1 MQAMEEISTRGRGRG
16 MNAYQLAQVKIK
28 AFQAAKINR
37 AKVVRMNAGRRM
49 AGKSHLVE
57 PLPELLAKP
66 CKYLLETHGG
76 DYIGTEWDSEFA
88 RDYAAE
94 NDCKLT
100 ILPFDA

>member
-1 MQAMEEISTRGRGRG
+1 MRLSHQLRAQHLTLTLRQMTTQVRE
-16 MNAYQLAQVKIK
+16 YQS
-28 AFQAAKINR
+28 AKINR
-37 AKVVRMNAGRRM
+37 AKVVRMNAGHRM
-49 AGKSHLVE
+49 AGKPHLIQ

-66 CKYLLETHGG
+66 CKYLLETHDG

-88 RDYAAE
+88 HDYAAE